1 MRANYSYELIR
12 DEKLG
17 MMVIEFIDNEK
28 NTQWEL
34 SYVLEVKNSGW
45 RQMRLDA
52 CWKWLQTVHPELLL

>member
-1 MRANYSYELIR
+1 MRANYTYELIR
-12 DEKLG
+12 DAKLG
-17 MMVIEFIDNEK
+17 MMIVEFIDNEK

-45 RQMRLDA
+45 RKMRLDA